1 MTSRAILSTLELA
14 EEDDLFDNPS
24 AKPEKAFK
32 YIFGT
37 TILLSATMKLMTDC
51 LKDAKNRMYWWNLH
65 EQKLK
70 EYENKSNE
78 EIENRIKT
86 SKMRQKQIQNIK
98 EKYLIKEESKSI
110 QEDYK
115 SENIEDEL

>member
-1 MTSRAILSTLELA
+1 
-14 EEDDLFDNPS
+14 
-24 AKPEKAFK
+24 
-32 YIFGT
+32 
-37 TILLSATMKLMTDC
+37 MTDC
-51 LKDAKNRMYWWNLH
+51 LKHAKNRIYWWNLH

-86 SKMRQKQIQNIK
+86 SRMRQKQIQNIK